1 MINGLPKTGTHLA
14 KKIMHLAGMQQHP
27 FTLAAYHAD
36 QAVIS
41 WNRKY
46 ESTLGPAVEIGALQ
60 PKPMHDLLLREVLRS
75 IPPLHV
81 FNGHCTHSNAL
92 ADLLL
97 QEEIQ
102 TIALVRDP
110 RDVVVSLA
118 EYLIKHEHPQYRG
131 KSWNKC
137 LRQAIEGYSPI
148 HAPRVRP
155 TEERGWQQAWQAFL
169 PWKEVK
175 GVLFLR
181 FEDLVGPEGGG
192 SEETQLQNIRRILD
206 FAGKQ
211 TLPAEE
217 IHGNVFGGT
226 RTIRTSA
233 GAVLAAGKRNSLL
246 KTNPDSRM
254 SSATYLSGWA
264 TKPTPT
270 GEISD

>member
-1 MINGLPKTGTHLA
+1 
-14 KKIMHLAGMQQHP
+14 MHLAGMQQHP

-155 TEERGWQQAWQAFL
+155 
-169 PWKEVK
+169 
-175 GVLFLR
+175 
-181 FEDLVGPEGGG
+181 
-192 SEETQLQNIRRILD
+192 
-206 FAGKQ
+206 
-211 TLPAEE
+211 AEE
-217 IHGNVFGGT
+217 IHGNVFGGHT
-226 RTIRTSA
+226 HHPQGRYWPLER
-233 GAVLAAGKRNSLL
+233 
-246 KTNPDSRM
+246 
-254 SSATYLSGWA
+254 
-264 TKPTPT
+264 
-270 GEISD
+270 EIHS

>member
-1 MINGLPKTGTHLA
+1 M
-14 KKIMHLAGMQQHP
+14 
-27 FTLAAYHAD
+27 
-36 QAVIS
+36 
-41 WNRKY
+41 
-46 ESTLGPAVEIGALQ
+46 
-60 PKPMHDLLLREVLRS
+60 
-75 IPPLHV
+75 
-81 FNGHCTHSNAL
+81 
-92 ADLLL
+92 
-97 QEEIQ
+97 
-102 TIALVRDP
+102 
-110 RDVVVSLA
+110 
-118 EYLIKHEHPQYRG
+118 
-131 KSWNKC
+131 
-137 LRQAIEGYSPI
+137 
-148 HAPRVRP
+148 
-155 TEERGWQQAWQAFL
+155 
-169 PWKEVK
+169 
-175 GVLFLR
+175 LFLR

>member
-1 MINGLPKTGTHLA
+1 M
-14 KKIMHLAGMQQHP
+14 
-27 FTLAAYHAD
+27 
-36 QAVIS
+36 S

-217 IHGNVFGGT
+217 IHGNVFGAHAPHP
-226 RTIRTSA
+226 IRTSA

-246 KTNPDSRM
+246 KTNPDLRM